1 MTNLILFFWLLSL
14 FFISFFYLSCDQK
27 HTDEVKDFFKSFQK
41 SFRRK
46 KKDIPQKTRKES
58 LAPTQV
64 GGQGF
69 NLLSPSNISNRNKSK
84 TWSTNRHSP
93 PPVRATGTR
102 GENHPGRRFTV
113 TEDLRSAW
121 TRGGH
126 GGVPGSN
133 REDAPV
139 SNRRSF
145 HSNTDRKQ

>member
-1 MTNLILFFWLLSL
+1 M
-14 FFISFFYLSCDQK
+14 
-27 HTDEVKDFFKSFQK
+27 KDFFKSFQK

-58 LAPTQV
+58 LAPTPV

-84 TWSTNRHSP
+84 TWSTNRHCP

-113 TEDLRSAW
+113 TEDLKSAW
-121 TRGGH
+121 TRGGNDRTK
-126 GGVPGSN
+126 V
-133 REDAPV
+133 
-139 SNRRSF
+139 
-145 HSNTDRKQ
+145 TDDDDD

>member
-1 MTNLILFFWLLSL
+1 M
-14 FFISFFYLSCDQK
+14 
-27 HTDEVKDFFKSFQK
+27 KDFFKSFQK

-46 KKDIPQKTRKES
+46 KKEIPQKTRKES

-93 PPVRATGTR
+93 PPVRVTGMR

-113 TEDLRSAW
+113 TEGLRSAW

-126 GGVPGSN
+126 GGVCLVATERMLQSATGDLFTETLTGNS
-133 REDAPV
+133 EWFGVD
-139 SNRRSF
+139 
-145 HSNTDRKQ
+145 